1 MGTAYA
7 SSAFDVAAGSITT
20 LLGYKV
26 AGGTILRATSAN
38 GNVIISPPGTGGAIY
53 FYSKGSG
60 DNSVVSAIANNGNVG
75 IGTDS
80 PSYKLDVSGTLGVTG
95 ASTLTGNITAGG
107 DIYLSNAKYI
117 RANNSSGTA
126 EQLMGMNG
134 SNQLL
139 IGYGHRTSGSTILY
153 GLSVTLSTNGTSRLY
168 VLSSGNVGIA
178 NSSPSEKLHV
188 TGNILASGEVTAS
201 SDERLKTIVGDGNL
215 DLRYI
220 ANAPNILFKWN
231 NGQDDKVHGG
241 SLAQYFLH
249 GAKHFVLGN
258 DKDYYSLNYGALA
271 TSMAIS
277 IAKEVVKHE
286 DEIETLKK
294 VITDQAVEIGSLKAR
309 VAELEERRIA

>member
-1 MGTAYA
+1 
-7 SSAFDVAAGSITT
+7 
-20 LLGYKV
+20 
-26 AGGTILRATSAN
+26 
-38 GNVIISPPGTGGAIY
+38 
-53 FYSKGSG
+53 
-60 DNSVVSAIANNGNVG
+60 
-75 IGTDS
+75 
-80 PSYKLDVSGTLGVTG
+80 
-95 ASTLTGNITAGG
+95 
-107 DIYLSNAKYI
+107 
-117 RANNSSGTA
+117 
-126 EQLMGMNG
+126 MGMNG

-168 VLSSGNVGIA
+168 VLSNGNVGIA

-241 SLAQYFLH
+241 SLAQYFLT
-249 GAKHFVLGN
+249 GAKHFVLGS
-258 DKDYYSLNYGALA
+258 DKDFYSLNYGALA

-286 DEIETLKK
+286 DEITRLKK
-294 VITDQAVEIGSLKAR
+294 EVVKQAEEIVDLKNK
-309 VAELEERRIA
+309 VSELEERRIA